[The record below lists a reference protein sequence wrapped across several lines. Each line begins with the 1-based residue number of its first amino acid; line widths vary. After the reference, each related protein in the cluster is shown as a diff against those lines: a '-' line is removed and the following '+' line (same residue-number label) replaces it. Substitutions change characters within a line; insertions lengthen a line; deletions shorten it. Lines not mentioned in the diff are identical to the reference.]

1 MASRATPPPF
11 DPYAPKNASQNILL
25 ADSGIQLSMIVGV
38 KAGGLHAE
46 LDVVVSG
53 MVTNTNHHI
62 FRPDFRPVR
71 QDKAAQHP
79 VEGFP
84 PKERLVLSLR
94 PGCNREG
101 PRWRRSILE
110 GVSFHTD
117 RRCPILSVLRDHDVT
132 VFCRLLLPPL
142 VLAGGPVA
150 PAAEGDKQSGL
161 SDHTLSRLDLMVR
174 AVCGVVGERKVWERD
189 VKKGTINGEE
199 GSRGGEEEGRGKG
212 SEAHDCILEHQPE
225 LAG

>member
-79 VEGFP
+79 VLGFP
-84 PKERLVLSLR
+84 KNDLSSRSDLAAI
-94 PGCNREG
+94 GKVHVGAG
-101 PRWRRSILE
+101 PFS
-110 GVSFHTD
+110 
-117 RRCPILSVLRDHDVT
+117 
-132 VFCRLLLPPL
+132 
-142 VLAGGPVA
+142 
-150 PAAEGDKQSGL
+150 
-161 SDHTLSRLDLMVR
+161 
-174 AVCGVVGERKVWERD
+174 
-189 VKKGTINGEE
+189 KG
-199 GSRGGEEEGRGKG
+199 
-212 SEAHDCILEHQPE
+212 
-225 LAG
+225 